1 MKKNYGILST
11 ASIVPRFVNAVRAS
25 GDGTVLAIASR
36 SADKAREKADE
47 LGIDRAYGSYQ
58 ALMDDK
64 DVNIVYI
71 ATINSEHYANCLMAL
86 DHGKHIICEK
96 PFVLKKKEAEHLFA
110 LAAERGLFIMEA
122 QKVVFLP
129 VMEAIKKILQS
140 GRLGQVRLVDMTS
153 SCEATYNN
161 WLGLPEAGGGCLYGN
176 ASYTVQMLTCLF
188 DEIPEYR
195 AGAAIRSPSGADAQ
209 CVINLTT
216 QAGVLIVSK
225 ISQQV
230 NAINKAFIY
239 AEKGYIEIADYWKA
253 RKATVHHAS
262 GETEELH
269 FPCDYE
275 LVYEVQ
281 HIHECLDKHMLTSP
295 LMTPEMTIK
304 TISMLESIHKEWSGQ
319 RQ

>member
-36 SADKAREKADE
+36 SADKAREKADA
-47 LGIDRAYGSYQ
+47 LGIERAYGSYQ

-86 DHGKHIICEK
+86 EHGKHVICEK
-96 PFVLKKKEAEHLFA
+96 PFVLKKQEAEHLFA

-129 VMEAIKKILQS
+129 VMEAIKNILQS
-140 GRLGQVRLVDMTS
+140 GHLGQVRLVDMTS

-176 ASYTVQMLTCLF
+176 ASYTIQMLTCLF
-188 DEIPEYR
+188 DEMPEYI
-195 AGAAIRSPSGADAQ
+195 AGAAIRSPSGTDAQ

-239 AEKGYIEIADYWKA
+239 GEKGYIEIADYWKA
-253 RKATVHHAS
+253 RKATVHYAS
-262 GETEELH
+262 GDKEELN
-269 FPCDYE
+269 FPCDHE
-275 LVYEVQ
+275 LVYEVR
-281 HIHECLDKHMLTSP
+281 HIHDCLNKHAITSP
-295 LMTPEMTIK
+295 VMSPEMTIN
-304 TISMLESIHKEWSGQ
+304 TISMLELIHQ
-319 RQ
+319 RWAEQEQ

>member
-11 ASIVPRFVNAVRAS
+11 ASIVPRFVSAVRAS
-25 GDGTVLAIASR
+25 GEGTVLAIASR
-36 SADKAREKADE
+36 SADKARQKADE
-47 LGIDRAYGSYQ
+47 LGIERAYGSYQ

-64 DVNIVYI
+64 EVNIVYI
-71 ATINSEHYANCLMAL
+71 ATINSEHYAKCLMAL
-86 DHGKHIICEK
+86 EHGKHVICEK
-96 PFVLKKKEAEHLFA
+96 PFVLKKHEAENLFA

-129 VMEAIKKILQS
+129 VLKAIKNILKS

-161 WLGLPEAGGGCLYGN
+161 WLGLPEAGGGSMYGN
-176 ASYTVQMLTCLF
+176 ASYTIQMLTFLF
-188 DEIPEYR
+188 DEMPTYR
-195 AGAAIRSPSGADAQ
+195 AGAAIRSPSGTDAQ

-216 QAGVLIVSK
+216 QAEVLIVSK

-253 RKATVHHAS
+253 RRATIHFAS
-262 GETEELH
+262 GETEELY

-281 HIHECLDKHMLTSP
+281 HIHECLDKNMLLSP
-295 LMTPEMTIK
+295 VMTPAMTIE
-304 TISMLESIHKEWSGQ
+304 TVSMLETIHKEWSA
-319 RQ
+319 

>member
-11 ASIVPRFVNAVRAS
+11 ASIVPRFVSAVRAS

-36 SADKAREKADE
+36 SAEKARAKAGQ
-47 LGIDRAYGSYQ
+47 LGIERAYGSYQ

-86 DHGKHIICEK
+86 EHGKHVICEK
-96 PFVLKKKEAEHLFA
+96 PFVLKKQEAEHLFR
-110 LAAERGLFIMEA
+110 LATERGLFIMEA

-129 VMEAIKKILQS
+129 VMEAIKGILQS

-161 WLGLPEAGGGCLYGN
+161 WLGLPEAGGGGLYGN
-176 ASYTVQMLTCLF
+176 ASYTIQMLTYLF
-188 DEIPEYR
+188 DDMPEYR
-195 AGAAIRSPSGADAQ
+195 AGAAIHSPSGADAQ
-209 CVINLTT
+209 CVINLAT
-216 QAGVLIVSK
+216 QSGVLIVSK
-225 ISQQV
+225 ISTQV

-281 HIHECLDKHMLTSP
+281 HIHECLDMHMLTSP
-295 LMTPEMTIK
+295 LMSSDMTIK

-319 RQ
+319 HQ